1 MADKPKLP
9 DGTWAVTKEDKEV
22 IVDLGRALTKFILEY
37 ARSKGTM
44 FHTKIVAG
52 GFQYFMDLQNQKAKL
67 IGDDILITQAALEQ
81 YSLGNKIDEPFT
93 EPEPTPEEIEA
104 LKKAAEVRPV
114 DQETMPI
121 EDIVKDADV
130 EGASLTPYTKPVTV
144 DPSKETA

>member
-1 MADKPKLP
+1 MSAQKPNLP
-9 DGTWAVTKEDKEV
+9 DGTWAVTKEDKEA
-22 IVDLGRALTKFILEY
+22 IVKLGRELTKFLLNY
-37 ARSKGTM
+37 AQAQGPM

-93 EPEPTPEEIEA
+93 EVEPAPAPAPETAPV
-104 LKKAAEVRPV
+104 AEP
-114 DQETMPI
+114 
-121 EDIVKDADV
+121 VKDTDV
-130 EGASLTPYTKPVTV
+130 EDASLTPDTKPVTV